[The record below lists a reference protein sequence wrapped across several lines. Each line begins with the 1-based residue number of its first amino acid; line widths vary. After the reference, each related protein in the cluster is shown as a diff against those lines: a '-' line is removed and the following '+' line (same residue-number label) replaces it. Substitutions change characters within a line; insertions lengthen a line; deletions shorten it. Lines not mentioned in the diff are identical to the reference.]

1 MRVPAWLSGLG
12 DDIRRARRQMAATPW
27 FTAIAVGTIGLGIG
41 ANTAIYS
48 VVDAV
53 LLEPL
58 PYHQPDRLVVVLQ
71 RGASPVSPAN
81 LTEWRAAATSYEG
94 LAAAELWATTLTGV
108 DEPERIAAVRVTS
121 DLFPLLGVRPAL
133 GRLFGPEDE
142 AADQAV
148 ILSDRLWRR
157 RFGADPAIVGR
168 TIQLNGHAMRVA
180 GVMGPEFRFPPF
192 WATSAELWAP
202 FPLAAR
208 ASSRSES
215 IRVFGRL
222 KPAVSLERARSEMAT
237 ITRRL
242 EAESPGT
249 NAGIEVTPL
258 TERVVGKVRP
268 ALLLL
273 SGAVGFVLLI
283 ACANVAHLLMA
294 RAATRRREVAVR
306 AALGASRAR
315 LARQLLVESGLLA
328 ALGGLLGLGLAEAAV
343 RALAV
348 VGPGSI
354 PRLGLVR
361 LDGSVLAFTAVLA
374 MLTGLIF
381 GVTPALAGSKVDL
394 TTALRSTGARGA
406 TGDAR
411 QGRWRD
417 GLVGSQFALA
427 VVLLIGAGLAIRSF
441 VARLSIDAGFEPAG
455 VTTMVVSVAGARVG
469 EAERRADFYRELLA
483 GVGRLPGVESASMIN
498 HLPLAGDAWNQSYQ
512 VEGQPPAEPGQEP
525 RAAYRV
531 VMPDYFATVRLPLVA
546 GRDFGPDDAQDR
558 PGVIIVNQWLAERA
572 WPGRDPIGQRISLDD
587 ATRQPHWLT
596 VVGVVA
602 NAVRSDWTAGAAAE
616 IYLPFL
622 QSPHY
627 RTSPSPAF
635 AYQTLVIRTPGE
647 PAATAAAVRR
657 LIAQS
662 DRDVPISEVQ
672 TLTDVVARA
681 NAEPRFYLF
690 LLATFAGLAVTLAA
704 VGIYGVMSYTVA
716 QRTREIGIRMTLGA
730 DRRRILGLVVGRGAV
745 VALAGAAVGVV
756 AAIGLSGFMR
766 TLLYGVTPTDPV
778 TFAVVPVLLALV
790 ATLATLA
797 PAVRAAR
804 IDPGTAVRSGDEPAG

>member
-12 DDIRRARRQMAATPW
+12 DDIRRARRQVVATPW

-108 DEPERIAAVRVTS
+108 GEPERIAAVRVTP

-192 WATSAELWAP
+192 WATGAELWAP
-202 FPLAAR
+202 LPLAAR

-249 NAGIEVTPL
+249 NAGIEVTSL
-258 TERVVGKVRP
+258 TERVVGTVRP
-268 ALLLL
+268 ALLLRA
-273 SGAVGFVLLI
+273 GAVGFVLLI

-354 PRLGLVR
+354 PRLGGVR
-361 LDGSVLAFTAVLA
+361 LDGSVLAFTA
-374 MLTGLIF
+374 
-381 GVTPALAGSKVDL
+381 
-394 TTALRSTGARGA
+394 
-406 TGDAR
+406 
-411 QGRWRD
+411 
-417 GLVGSQFALA
+417 
-427 VVLLIGAGLAIRSF
+427 
-441 VARLSIDAGFEPAG
+441 
-455 VTTMVVSVAGARVG
+455 
-469 EAERRADFYRELLA
+469 
-483 GVGRLPGVESASMIN
+483 
-498 HLPLAGDAWNQSYQ
+498 
-512 VEGQPPAEPGQEP
+512 
-525 RAAYRV
+525 
-531 VMPDYFATVRLPLVA
+531 
-546 GRDFGPDDAQDR
+546 
-558 PGVIIVNQWLAERA
+558 
-572 WPGRDPIGQRISLDD
+572 
-587 ATRQPHWLT
+587 
-596 VVGVVA
+596 
-602 NAVRSDWTAGAAAE
+602 
-616 IYLPFL
+616 
-622 QSPHY
+622 
-627 RTSPSPAF
+627 
-635 AYQTLVIRTPGE
+635 
-647 PAATAAAVRR
+647 
-657 LIAQS
+657 
-662 DRDVPISEVQ
+662 
-672 TLTDVVARA
+672 
-681 NAEPRFYLF
+681 
-690 LLATFAGLAVTLAA
+690 
-704 VGIYGVMSYTVA
+704 
-716 QRTREIGIRMTLGA
+716 
-730 DRRRILGLVVGRGAV
+730 
-745 VALAGAAVGVV
+745 
-756 AAIGLSGFMR
+756 
-766 TLLYGVTPTDPV
+766 
-778 TFAVVPVLLALV
+778 
-790 ATLATLA
+790 
-797 PAVRAAR
+797 
-804 IDPGTAVRSGDEPAG
+804 